1 MEVLLFISIFAYATK
16 GKGIMEKKRT
26 REQVVEWMKAA
37 QKRQQDWQQE
47 VKLRWAECQQEITVA
62 V

>member
-1 MEVLLFISIFAYATK
+1 MK
-16 GKGIMEKKRT
+16 QKRT
-26 REQVVEWMKAA
+26 KEQVISWLQTA

-47 VKLRWAECQQEITVA
+47 VKLRWNNKNSLVKA

>member
-1 MEVLLFISIFAYATK
+1 MAT
-16 GKGIMEKKRT
+16 RT
-26 REQVVEWMKAA
+26 TEQTILWLKAA

-47 VKLRWAECQQEITVA
+47 VKSRWASKQKSQTSNA

>member
-1 MEVLLFISIFAYATK
+1 MET
-16 GKGIMEKKRT
+16 KRT
-26 REQVVEWMKAA
+26 KEQVINWMKAA

-47 VKLRWAECQQEITVA
+47 VKQRWAEYQQGIGVA